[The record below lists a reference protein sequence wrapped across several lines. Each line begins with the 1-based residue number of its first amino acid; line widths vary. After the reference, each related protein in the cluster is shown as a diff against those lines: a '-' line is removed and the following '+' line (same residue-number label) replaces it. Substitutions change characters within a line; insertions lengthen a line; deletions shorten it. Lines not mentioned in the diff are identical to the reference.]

1 MRYIGEVRFRLVG
14 APTPEKTAKAQG
26 YFSYGRKLLGLIENR
41 DMTLGLLPNASQRDV
56 LPNGTIV
63 TAAISYGVAVVTID
77 VTGSTFTEKPDK
89 GELQLGLRWEPEG
102 LMLTPTTA
110 DQKTGWGL
118 PRRSM
123 EPDGAKIIDEFPLGT
138 PGGNLP
144 QVLLNRFSNNKYHD
158 DPRLLSGG
166 DINFPDLIPE
176 TPSGEAEWE
185 PPLSRFSYAT
195 ELPGADFEH
204 IFWRKS
210 DQFCSYSEPDEVGL
224 NGTYIFANGD
234 YVNYSSA
241 GVRDTTDL
249 GAAPILSQDQ
259 VIETE
264 TNEWFAHRPE
274 ELLATSEVRELVWY
288 KSNVVR
294 EELGLKPCGREL
306 RGEQNVADFSMKNI
320 VDSASEIFT
329 HSYYG
334 WTPGQRTA
342 SGRLQNATGWNIV
355 GVYNDNYSENIL
367 LYDPNNPDL
376 EGFTPDELAD
386 YIVQSW
392 VDSPP
397 HYATM
402 ISPTWDEY
410 FLPEG
415 QWVPTGTTSATLSIG
430 TDTNLATISKI
441 WDKQSTPPGPFIV
454 ADVDPPQVGQVWSQ
468 TWNIRASW
476 LPICST
482 TDTYSL
488 GTTGLFG
495 STCPY
500 NRNHY
505 LNERSFVHNNVIYSI
520 PQGNELPG
528 TIAQDIPEAIEA
540 PDYFMTCLGVAP
552 FEKTYSPPEEGAAD
566 VKQVWVRGVY
576 WKSIT
581 NYYSYPWSF
590 KDGLRSRSPNARA
603 QPFIGAGQLVVLIW
617 PEGLGESPILP
628 WAEDFTKASAMG
640 YEVEFEQTFT
650 TEENWVPESEGLVRF
665 NSTGTKFIIELER
678 ADPKKVETGIDY
690 YQPPQE
696 EGQPSPAIQYREFPK
711 RDLNN
716 PFLAIQRVPMVY
728 EDKALTE
735 LYTNNP
741 IEAVVDSRV
750 YERDEFDKPHYLH
763 NVVVNGEYRIY
774 PHFDAE
780 DNINWCRLLIDE
792 QYLQKFGIDEEG
804 DREFFDPFNPEINAA
819 TNCKGYRRRVL
830 VFPSGKEFVY
840 MQQYLVQNFCVSWLP
855 DARPPGFEFFP
866 GDGQNFTAIIH
877 EFDERAERVIY
888 GKHTTNTYYNYGNT
902 DPLGNTV
909 PWLAKGYYP
918 PNTPGKPSPRQFF
931 YTRGDST
938 YHLDMGSGAD
948 RVEELLAS
956 YPGTQ
961 DYGWPRYIEEPF
973 GSNNTT
979 FTEPNQLYQIGCTP
993 YRYTVTFLNSQGDFE
1008 RYRFPHTCS
1017 FSWPEA
1023 FGDVSRG
1030 GNGLYN
1036 AYDEMFHT
1044 TPDTN
1049 YYVSV
1054 TGMRDWH
1061 SQGNQGGAQRYAVG
1075 GNSQYGGEA
1084 AGVPF
1089 HNVAPMFSNDED
1101 NRTKFVQYKDR
1112 WICRLEIR
1120 EIARGCP
1127 IAVAPYSEYDIHIN
1141 WPADGSGPLP
1151 PPNGTGQEEFIENY
1165 DYPYVSTLRYIDGN
1179 SYTGATAAKQNG
1191 TAVHLKANF
1200 DLDEATGVDGI
1211 IDVSPFGKI

>member
-14 APTPEKTAKAQG
+14 APTPEKQAKAQG

-56 LPNGTIV
+56 LPNGTVV

-77 VTGSTFTEKPDK
+77 ITGSTFTEESDR

-123 EPDGAKIIDEFPLGT
+123 EPDGARIIDEFPLGT

-144 QVLLNRFSNNKYHD
+144 QVLLNRFANNKYHD

-195 ELPGADFEH
+195 ELPGANFQH

-210 DQFCSYSEPDEVGL
+210 DQFCSYSEPDEAGF
-224 NGTYIFANGD
+224 NGTYIFANAG
-234 YVNYSSA
+234 YVAYSSA

-249 GAAPILSQDQ
+249 GSAPIVSQNQ
-259 VIETE
+259 VVETE

-274 ELLATSEVRELVWY
+274 ELLATSETRELVWY
-288 KSNVVR
+288 KSNVER
-294 EELGLKPCGREL
+294 EKVGKNPCGREL
-306 RGEQNVADFSMKNI
+306 RGEQNVSDFSVKNI

-342 SGRLQNATGWNIV
+342 AGRLQNATGSNV
-355 GVYNDNYSENIL
+355 LGLYGDNFSENIQI
-367 LYDPNNPDL
+367 YDPNDDGL
-376 EGFTPDELAD
+376 EGFTPDELSD

-392 VDSPP
+392 VNSPS
-397 HYATM
+397 HYAAM
-402 ISPTWDEY
+402 ISDLWDEY
-410 FLPEG
+410 FLPYW
-415 QWVPTGTTSATLSIG
+415 QYVPNGTTSATLSIG
-430 TDTNLATISKI
+430 TDTNQATISKL
-441 WDKQSTPPGPFIV
+441 WDKQSKPPGPFIV
-454 ADVDPPQVGQVWSQ
+454 ADVDPPMVGQAWSQ
-468 TWNIRASW
+468 TWCIRSTW

-482 TDTYSL
+482 TDSYAL

-505 LNERSFVHNNVIYSI
+505 LNTRSFVHNNVIYDI

-528 TIAQDIPEAIEA
+528 TIADDIPEALAEN
-540 PDYFMTCLGVAP
+540 DYFMTCLGVAP

-566 VKQVWVRGVY
+566 VKQVWLRGVY
-576 WKSIT
+576 WKSLS
-581 NYYSYPWSF
+581 NYYSYFWDATA
-590 KDGLRSRSPNARA
+590 DGKTPDEDSRPYP
-603 QPFIGAGQLVVLIW
+603 QDGVGAGQLVVLIW
-617 PEGLGESPILP
+617 PEGLGESPIVP
-628 WAEDFTKASAMG
+628 WGEDFTQASAMG
-640 YEVEFEQTFT
+640 FEVEFEETFT
-650 TEENWVPESEGLVRF
+650 TAENWVPESEGLVRF

-678 ADPKKVETGIDY
+678 ADPKKVTEGIDY
-690 YQPPQE
+690 YRPTNVPDV
-696 EGQPSPAIQYREFPK
+696 YDDLYKTFPTK
-711 RDLNN
+711 ELRQ

-741 IEAVVDSRV
+741 IEAVVDSKIYEEKPPPFAEV
-750 YERDEFDKPHYLH
+750 YYQH

-780 DNINWCRLLIDE
+780 DNIKWCRLLIDE
-792 QYLQKFGIDEEG
+792 KYLQYHDPDDSSFPG
-804 DREFFDPFNPEINAA
+804 RFDPRDPKITDR

-840 MQQYLVQNFCVSWLP
+840 MQQYLVQNFCVSWTP

-888 GKHTTNTYYNYGNT
+888 GKHTTDTYFNYMQT

-909 PWLAKGYYP
+909 PWLARGIEPTGPDRRKFY
-918 PNTPGKPSPRQFF
+918 

-938 YHLDMGSGAD
+938 YHLDMGSGDD

-961 DYGWPRYIEEPF
+961 DHGWPRYVE
-973 GSNNTT
+973 
-979 FTEPNQLYQIGCTP
+979 EPNQSEYTRFIKPYSLYQIGCTP
-993 YRYTVTFLNSQGDFE
+993 YRYTTTVTYEGSSYIY
-1008 RYRFPHTCS
+1008 YRFPQNCS
-1017 FSWPEA
+1017 FSWPDEFA
-1023 FGDVSRG
+1023 DVSRG
-1030 GNGLYN
+1030 SDREGG
-1036 AYDEMFHT
+1036 AYDEMFRM
-1044 TPDTN
+1044 TPNTN

-1054 TGMRDWH
+1054 TGMRDLY
-1061 SQGNQGGAQRYAVG
+1061 SQSNQGGAARYQVQ
-1075 GNSQYGGEA
+1075 GNFKYGGEA
-1084 AGVPF
+1084 SGVPF
-1089 HNVAPMFSNDED
+1089 HNVAPMFSNDD
-1101 NRTKFVQYKDR
+1101 DSRAKFVQYKDR
-1112 WICRLEIR
+1112 WICRLELR
-1120 EIARGCP
+1120 EIARGCDIVVEP
-1127 IAVAPYSEYDIHIN
+1127 RSYYDIHLN
-1141 WPADGSGPLP
+1141 WPADGGGPLP
-1151 PPNGTGQEEFIENY
+1151 APDGTGLAEFLEK
-1165 DYPYVSTLRYIDGN
+1165 DYPYNNTCRFLDGN
-1179 SYTGATAAKQNG
+1179 GSGMKSVRKSNG

-1211 IDVSPFGKI
+1211 IDISPFGKI